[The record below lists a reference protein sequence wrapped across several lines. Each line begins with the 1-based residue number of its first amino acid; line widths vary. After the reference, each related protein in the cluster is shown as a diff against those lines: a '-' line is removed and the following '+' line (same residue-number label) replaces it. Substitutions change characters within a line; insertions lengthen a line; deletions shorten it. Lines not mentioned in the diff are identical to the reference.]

1 MESVTDDN
9 LEQPPK
15 ATKFEKVLLWLS
27 LYVVVELYVS
37 SVTEYTQLADDI
49 TYYVDFGICMI
60 FLYDFFNGLWKA
72 ENKWKFVANNW
83 VDFVASIPTVGF
95 LRAARIFK
103 IFKLLRVL
111 RSAKYVFQFFNRKT
125 SFSTFR
131 NVVVLNVVVVLLFTI
146 SFYHAERDSNPHIS
160 TFTDSLWWTTI
171 TTMTVGFLQDIPPV
185 TPEGKVLSVVLIF
198 AGMIIG
204 ATMIATITDYFI
216 EDEDIQVNVNRVHDK
231 LIQVEKKLDALAE
244 KLEELSKSQRNG
256 N

>member
-1 MESVTDDN
+1 MTDI
-9 LEQPPK
+9 EEGKEATAK
-15 ATKFEKVLLWLS
+15 ATTFEKVLLWLS

-37 SVTEYTQLADDI
+37 SVTEYTPLMADI
-49 TYYVDFGICMI
+49 TYYVDFGICII
-60 FLYDFFNGLWKA
+60 FLYDFFKGLAKA
-72 ENKWKFVANNW
+72 ENKWNFIANNW
-83 VDFVASIPTVGF
+83 IDFVASIPTVGA

-111 RSAKYVFQFFNRKT
+111 RSAKYVFQFFSKT
-125 SFSTFR
+125 NSFSTFR
-131 NVVVLNVVVVLLFTI
+131 NVVVLNVVIVLLFTV
-146 SFYHAERDSNPHIS
+146 SFYHAEQNANPHIS

-198 AGMIIG
+198 AGMVIG

-231 LIQVEKKLDALAE
+231 LMEMEKKLDNLTE
-244 KLEELSKSQRNG
+244 KLDELTKGRDG